1 MILYAESISSRTGAF
16 PGSADVPEVECRVV
30 KQSLTANS
38 SHPQPFNFCSVRC
51 LREETLRSRKHSESL
66 HQVRSVYVRGPGFG
80 GKDILRRSPQP
91 RSPSLCLGATWGE
104 HEGVSSFLP
113 GLTPGASTLPLLFC
127 SQVGTWWLH
136 KFEEAGA
143 PEPCDNLELRPPWSG
158 FFSSP

>member
-1 MILYAESISSRTGAF
+1 MPNPSAAGLEPF
-16 PGSADVPEVECRVV
+16 PGALMFRKL

-38 SHPQPFNFCSVRC
+38 SHPQLFNFCSVRC
-51 LREETLRSRKHSESL
+51 LREETLRSRKHSENL
-66 HQVRSVYVRGPGFG
+66 HQVRIVFVCSPGFG
-80 GKDILRRSPQP
+80 GKNILRCSPQP
-91 RSPSLCLGATWGE
+91 RSHAVPLCAWGP
-104 HEGVSSFLP
+104 HGVSMRVFLP
-113 GLTPGASTLPLLFC
+113 GLTPGAPALPLLFC